1 MSCKTS
7 SSAITLKRVER
18 AKEPPAKI
26 EDSPR
31 SQTVT
36 ASAYIPF
43 TPPTTPKSRTTSAK
57 PSPKLPRA
65 AKDEV
70 IQHKE
75 KLENVLK
82 KQLIFTAFAPSEIK
96 RDRLGKPLVDDPS
109 SRSREVFVKPRKNI
123 LEDPNVAN
131 ASITLAKSVP
141 NSPRIMSRRRDS
153 SLNRASLNKD
163 RPAHYGTPVEG
174 SKTEQRAIL
183 AHKRICQE
191 VLKLCEIVDEHGTED
206 PNDFK
211 VKISFKRLFE
221 IYTYISDKVVGV
233 LLRAR
238 KHKLLDFEGETLF
251 QGQDN
256 HKIITLLMPIHAIQK
271 KLAAEEEK
279 EFSWGKCM

>member
-18 AKEPPAKI
+18 AKDPAPSRH
-26 EDSPR
+26 DDAPR
-31 SQTVT
+31 TPTVVT

-57 PSPKLPRA
+57 PSPKPPR
-65 AKDEV
+65 KNEV
-70 IQHKE
+70 LAHKE

-96 RDRLGKPLVDDPS
+96 RDRLGKPVVEDFGPKQ
-109 SRSREVFVKPRKNI
+109 VFVKPRRNMP
-123 LEDPNVAN
+123 DDANTAN

-141 NSPRIMSRRRDS
+141 NSPKIVSRRRD
-153 SLNRASLNKD
+153 ASLSRATPNKD

-191 VLKLCEIVDEHGTED
+191 VLQLCEIIDEHGSED
-206 PNDFK
+206 PKDFK
-211 VKISFKRLFE
+211 VKISFGRLFE

-256 HKIITLLMPIHAIQK
+256 HKIISLLMPIHAIQK
-271 KLAAEEEK
+271 KLAVEEEK